1 MTALGRIQPFL
12 PRGTFQA
19 SIALC
24 ETLDRRR
31 RFVQSSA
38 EVVSPGDNLRQKP
51 KSLSQ
56 VSVVIGFDGL
66 GRKSDQ
72 IR

>member
-1 MTALGRIQPFL
+1 MPSFLVLRMFSPWAPHEALD
-12 PRGTFQA
+12 
-19 SIALC
+19 S
-24 ETLDRRR
+24 RRR
-31 RFVQSSA
+31 SVQSSA

-72 IR
+72 LR